1 MPKNRNFIIIII
13 TLESIEKIKT
23 EKKKKQSEQSRE
35 RLQGECILCFLIA
48 NTQCIKG
55 GLLGITKSCHLSFQ
69 TLNNTRNEKV
79 LELIV
84 QLLNGQFISAG

>member
-55 GLLGITKSCHLSFQ
+55 GWPGITKSCHLSFQ
-69 TLNNTRNEKV
+69 TLNKT
-79 LELIV
+79 
-84 QLLNGQFISAG
+84 